1 MGRVGE
7 ANGEVDP
14 AATAV
19 LPIGCPTRQL
29 LGEIDMKNRIFALC
43 AALLCACGTVAVRVP
58 VMRPAEVN
66 MAPYQTVAVGEMK
79 GVGTRPMGDTLE
91 EALVSSNRFTVVDR
105 EHIASVMRE
114 LQLSSTDLADPG
126 AAAKLGKVITAG
138 ALIFGDVHST
148 YREQPD
154 ENRYK
159 DEKGGAHAVY
169 TLTGEAYVRATFKI
183 VDVSTGR
190 LIVAKTYEEK
200 RDDTNR
206 GVDKPAQAIDRA
218 ALENAARRA
227 VVDRFMKSIVPH
239 QEYMFANF
247 QKDSDIPQ
255 LEGGIG
261 WAERGDWK
269 KAQDTFNTAAQD
281 AEKNVKLK
289 AGQIA
294 KCYWNLGLSY
304 EYAGDYDKAE
314 GMVNKAYA
322 FSNQKD
328 MLGEI
333 DNIHRLQADAR
344 RLAEQTAAPEA
355 IGAK

>member
-1 MGRVGE
+1 
-7 ANGEVDP
+7 
-14 AATAV
+14 
-19 LPIGCPTRQL
+19 
-29 LGEIDMKNRIFALC
+29 MKNRLFALC

-66 MAPYQTVAVGEMK
+66 MAPYQTVAVGEMN
-79 GVGTRPMGDTLE
+79 GFGSRPMTDTLE

-114 LQLSSTDLADPG
+114 LRLSSTDLADPSS
-126 AAAKLGKVITAG
+126 AAKLGKVVTAG
-138 ALIFGDVHST
+138 ALIFGDVQAN
-148 YREQPD
+148 YREEPD

-159 DEKGGAHAVY
+159 DDKGVPHTMY
-169 TLTGEAYVRATFKI
+169 LIKGEAYVRATFKI

-190 LIVAKTYEEK
+190 LIVARTYEEK
-200 RDDTNR
+200 RDDLNR
-206 GVDKPAQAIDRA
+206 ALDKRPQAIDRLG
-218 ALENAARRA
+218 LETAARRA

-239 QEYMFANF
+239 PEFMYANF

-269 KAQDTFNTAAQD
+269 KAQDTFNSAAQD
-281 AEKNVKLK
+281 AEKNLKLK
-289 AGQIA
+289 SGQIA

-314 GMVNKAYA
+314 TMVNKAYA
-322 FSNQKD
+322 LSNQKD
-328 MLGEI
+328 MLAEI
-333 DNIHRLQADAR
+333 DSIHRLQADAK
-344 RLAEQTAAPEA
+344 RLAEQTTPAPEA